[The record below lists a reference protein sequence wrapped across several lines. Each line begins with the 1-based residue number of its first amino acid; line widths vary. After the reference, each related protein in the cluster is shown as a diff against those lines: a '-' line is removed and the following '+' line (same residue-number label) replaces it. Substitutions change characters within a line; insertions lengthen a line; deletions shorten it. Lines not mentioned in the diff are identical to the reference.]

1 MRRSML
7 TMLALLA
14 VATSGCEQVKGLIAR
29 IRGTDTTAT
38 AAAPPPPAD
47 TALTPTTP
55 ATGPS
60 TGAQAP
66 PPPEMPQSP
75 VLLRDEPYVSD
86 DTGTIA
92 PGMTEREVYALWG
105 APAAVR
111 KSGDMTYLYFKN
123 GCEYTCGTMDV
134 VFLQGGSVVDAIVR
148 WPGHGYSGESSSPP
162 GRKGA
167 PTAAPL
173 TMPTPDA

>member
-7 TMLALLA
+7 TTLALLA
-14 VATSGCEQVKGLIAR
+14 VATSGCDTVKGLIAK
-29 IRGTDTTAT
+29 IRGRGDTTAVAT
-38 AAAPPPPAD
+38 APPSAD
-47 TALTPTTP
+47 TALTQAPP
-55 ATGPS
+55 TGPS

-66 PPPEMPQSP
+66 PPPQSP
-75 VLLRDEPYVSD
+75 VLLRDEPYVSE

-111 KSGDMTYLYFKN
+111 KAGDMTYLYFKN
-123 GCEYTCGTMDV
+123 GCEYSCGTMDV
-134 VFLQGGSVVDAIVR
+134 VFLQNGGVIDAIVR

-162 GRKGA
+162 GRKGT
-167 PTAAPL
+167 PTTTP
-173 TMPTPDA
+173 TTQPTPDA